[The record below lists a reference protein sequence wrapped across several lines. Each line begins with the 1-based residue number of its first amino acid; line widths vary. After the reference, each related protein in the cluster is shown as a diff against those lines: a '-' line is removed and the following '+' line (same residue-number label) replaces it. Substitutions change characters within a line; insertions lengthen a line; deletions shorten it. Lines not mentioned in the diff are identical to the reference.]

1 MMNKYNELKQ
11 YHLNTEE
18 IETKLQTKYGDD
30 IKPVDQ
36 QKLQKQRINQQ
47 RKAANIVFKSNAKLA
62 ERQKSSN

>member
-18 IETKLQTKYGDD
+18 IEAKLQTKYGDD

-47 RKAANIVFKSNAKLA
+47 RKAANIVFKNNAKLA
-62 ERQKSSN
+62 EESKK